1 MAFQPHAAQVAI
13 LLRLTIQVRGSI
25 DHRRMSAQ
33 EAALVH
39 MIARAVSSHGS
50 VSGGTSTQ
58 SMGFLAGVD
67 SPASTAALGGGGGGG
82 GVGAGAAP
90 AAAAAAAGGAS
101 IDHRRMSAQEAALVT
116 MIAAGGGGGGGGASA
131 QSLGASAADDGGDGD
146 GGDGDGGDVG
156 GGGSQGEL
164 AAAGGDGDGDGDGS
178 MEVVTEDA
186 WLGFEQ
192 AVTEAY
198 SRHDA
203 AGAGR
208 LGVGDA
214 EEALSEVGVELQPGQ
229 LLQLL
234 QQRQQSAGEVD
245 ATAVGAAGEAGAEAA
260 RVVTLVEVL
269 EVLAM
274 VLDLPAGDGAD
285 DGAGPDAPAQSD
297 SAV

>member
-116 MIAAGGGGGGGGASA
+116 MIAAGGGGGGGGGASA
-131 QSLGASAADDGGDGD
+131 QSLGASGAADDG

-164 AAAGGDGDGDGDGS
+164 AAAGGDGNGDGS

>member
-101 IDHRRMSAQEAALVT
+101 IDHRRMSAQEAALVD
-116 MIAAGGGGGGGGASA
+116 MIAAGGGGGASA
-131 QSLGASAADDGGDGD
+131 QSLGASGGDG

-164 AAAGGDGDGDGDGS
+164 AAAGGDGNGDGS
-178 MEVVTEDA
+178 MEAVTEDA

>member
-101 IDHRRMSAQEAALVT
+101 IDHRRMSAQEAALVD
-116 MIAAGGGGGGGGASA
+116 MIAAGGGGGASA
-131 QSLGASAADDGGDGD
+131 QSLGASGGDG